1 MSNKFLFLFFALL
14 LLSSCKKDAQ
24 EVFSTTNSEIRVD
37 FLFEV
42 DGIKV
47 YRFYDNGHLI
57 YFTNR
62 TGETEYSYTT
72 SNGRSPQTHR
82 VQCLNS
88 SIE

>member
-1 MSNKFLFLFFALL
+1 MKKFLFLSMFLL
-14 LLSSCKKDAQ
+14 LLSSCKKEAQ
-24 EVFSTTNSEIRVD
+24 EVYTTTNSEIRVD

-42 DGIKV
+42 DGVKV

-82 VQCLNS
+82 VQCLNN

>member
-1 MSNKFLFLFFALL
+1 MKKFLILFFALL
-14 LLSSCKKDAQ
+14 LLSSCKKEAQ

-47 YRFYDNGHLI
+47 YRFYDNGHFV

-62 TGETEYSYTT
+62 TGNTEYSYTT
-72 SNGRSPQTHR
+72 QNRNVTHTHR
-82 VQCLNS
+82 VQCVNNS
-88 SIE
+88 VH

>member
-1 MSNKFLFLFFALL
+1 MKKFLLLFMFFL
-14 LLSSCKKDAQ
+14 LLSSCKKEAQ
-24 EVFSTTNSEIRVD
+24 EVYTTTNSEIRVD

-42 DGIKV
+42 DGVKV
-47 YRFYDNGHLI
+47 YRFSDNGHLV

-82 VQCLNS
+82 VQCLNN
-88 SIE
+88 